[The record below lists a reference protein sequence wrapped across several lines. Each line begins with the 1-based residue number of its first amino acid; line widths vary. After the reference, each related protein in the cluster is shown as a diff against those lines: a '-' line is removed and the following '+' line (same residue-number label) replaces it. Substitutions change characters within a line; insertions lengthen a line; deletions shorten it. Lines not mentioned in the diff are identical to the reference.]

1 MGFES
6 LIAAAQRLSTSVEA
20 LAALGAQLRLQQD
33 GLEGNPRVA
42 RSPERNRAR
51 RRSTIARGR

>member
-33 GLEGNPRVA
+33 GLEGGSKVTCA
-42 RSPERNRAR
+42 GALS
-51 RRSTIARGR
+51 

>member
-1 MGFES
+1 MSFES

-33 GLEGNPRVA
+33 GLEGNLM
-42 RSPERNRAR
+42 
-51 RRSTIARGR
+51 STNKRPPSLSFR